1 MSGPNPHQPALT
13 ESAILERLRA
23 CAIEA
28 LELPPDQIPAMTTAL
43 PLVEGLRLDSL
54 RQVVL
59 LARIEEEYGF
69 EFDPDDLAPLRADGT
84 LGDLVRV
91 IQRRSAEL

>member
-1 MSGPNPHQPALT
+1 MPASSPLPFT
-13 ESAILERLRA
+13 ETEILDRLRA
-23 CAIEA
+23 CAVEA
-28 LELPPDQIPAMTTAL
+28 LELPPGEMPALTADL

-69 EFDPDDLAPLRADGT
+69 EFDPADLSALGADGT
-84 LGDLVRV
+84 LRDLVRV
-91 IQRRSAEL
+91 IQRRAPRVGT

>member
-1 MSGPNPHQPALT
+1 MSYPPALT
-13 ESAILERLRA
+13 ENAILERLHA
-23 CAIEA
+23 CASEA
-28 LELPPDQIPAMTTAL
+28 LELAPDQMPTITASL
-43 PLVEGLRLDSL
+43 PIVEGLRLDSL

-69 EFDPDDLAPLRADGT
+69 EFDPDDLAALRADGT

-91 IQRRSAEL
+91 IQRRGADVGAV